1 MRKQIAILAG
11 PRGWDDTRES
21 WLNKVCK
28 AVPTVSYRTVKALYY
43 GEIQDPDH
51 WAIRDLHRAV
61 AVIQAQQHAKAVAG
75 ELEAILL
82 GRDAASPAL
91 DRQSTAALVNALRA
105 LRGQDG
111 AGNDRRPLSHIHKA
125 DPNK

>member
-1 MRKQIAILAG
+1 MRKEIAILAG

-21 WLNKVCK
+21 WLGKVCK

-43 GEIQDPDH
+43 GEIKDPDSH
-51 WAIRDLHRAV
+51 WASREIRRAV

-75 ELEAILL
+75 ELEAILS
-82 GRDAASPAL
+82 GSVAANPAS
-91 DRQSTAALVNALRA
+91 DRASTAVLISALRA
-105 LRGQDG
+105 LRGQDSP
-111 AGNDRRPLSHIHKA
+111 GNGQALTHIHKA